1 MSRVYYTFDN
11 MKTDLSVIVRD
22 MANDQW
28 RPDVIVGVARGGH
41 IPAVMLSHY
50 YDVNYKSV
58 KVQFREKDNSV
69 AITSI
74 TAEMNDFPAAFST
87 NNRNVLVVDDINDS
101 GKTFEYIENAVGT
114 QRQDDAMP
122 VVKYAAL
129 VDNIGSSFSTDYS
142 AKEINKEQD
151 PSWIVF
157 PWEEWWG

>member
-11 MKTDLSVIVRD
+11 MKTDLSIIVRD

-50 YDVNYKSV
+50 YDINYKSI
-58 KVQFREKDNSV
+58 KVQFRDSKDSM
-69 AITSI
+69 TSI
-74 TAEMNDFPAAFST
+74 TAEMNDFPASFST
-87 NNRNVLVVDDINDS
+87 QHKNVLVVDDINDS
-101 GKTFEYIENAVGT
+101 GKTFQYIESNVGT
-114 QRQDDAMP
+114 QRQKDTMP

-129 VDNIGSSFSTDYS
+129 VDNICSPFSTDYS
-142 AKEINKEQD
+142 AREINKEQD